1 MQLLDDVER
10 QLKQYSHKPAIT
22 LKPSHLNDVLTI
34 GGHNHKVITI
44 KNNTWFLDNKI
55 KRLEKIIKEM
65 GFKIF
70 RLLWSINISIYYF
83 FNFIKEYIIQDLLIM

>member
-22 LKPSHLNDVLTI
+22 LKPYLNDVLTV

-44 KNNTWFLDNKI
+44 KNNT
-55 KRLEKIIKEM
+55 
-65 GFKIF
+65 
-70 RLLWSINISIYYF
+70 
-83 FNFIKEYIIQDLLIM
+83 